1 MSHPN
6 PSLFARPAALFLL
19 ATFCC
24 LLWGSAYP
32 SIKYG
37 YAMFGIARH
46 DVASQM
52 VFAGVRFV
60 AAGGL
65 LLLAGAVMGWG
76 LRIQRQDWASVA
88 VLGLT
93 QTALQYIFFYIGVAN
108 ASGSKSSIMNAT
120 GTFFS
125 VLLAH
130 FIYHN
135 DRLSGRRML
144 GCLVGFVG
152 VAAANYGPTLLQP
165 DFTLA
170 GEGSIVLAAFVLSA
184 ATIYGKKLSQRLN
197 PAVMT
202 GWQMAIGGSVLLAGG
217 WLFGGRMEAFTPAST
232 ALMTYMALLSALAFS
247 IWSNLLKHN
256 PVGRVTIFNFL
267 IPIFGV
273 ALSAIFLGEDVFE
286 WKYGVALLLVC
297 AGIWLVTAEKRP
309 VQSSPAVPQPACV

>member
-1 MSHPN
+1 MPNSN
-6 PSLFARPAALFLL
+6 PSLLARPTALFLL

-24 LLWGSAYP
+24 MLWGSAFP
-32 SIKYG
+32 AIKLG
-37 YAMFGIARH
+37 YAVFGIARH

-60 AAGGL
+60 AAGLL
-65 LLLAGAVMGWG
+65 LLLAASVMGWG
-76 LRIQRQDWASVA
+76 VRIKRQDWAGVTG
-88 VLGLT
+88 LGLS
-93 QTALQYIFFYIGVAN
+93 QTALQYVFFYIGVAN

-120 GTFFS
+120 ITFFS

-170 GEGSIVLAAFVLSA
+170 GEGSIVMAAFVLSA
-184 ATIYGKKLSQRLN
+184 ATIYGKRLSQRLN

-202 GWQMAIGGSVLLAGG
+202 GWQMAIGGAVLLAGG
-217 WLFGGRMEAFTPAST
+217 WLAGGQMSAFTPTSA
-232 ALMTYMALLSALAFS
+232 ALMAYLVLLSALAFS
-247 IWSNLLKHN
+247 IWSALLKHN

-267 IPIFGV
+267 IPVFGV
-273 ALSAIFLGEDVFE
+273 ALSAVFLGEDVFV
-286 WKYGVALLLVC
+286 WKNGVALLLVC
-297 AGIWLVTAEKRP
+297 GGIWLVTAEKRLIRPAP
-309 VQSSPAVPQPACV
+309 VVPQPAG

>member
-1 MSHPN
+1 MPNSHP
-6 PSLFARPAALFLL
+6 SLLARPIALLLL

-32 SIKYG
+32 AIKHG

-60 AAGGL
+60 AAGSM
-65 LLLAGAVMGWG
+65 LLLAAVVMGWG
-76 LRIQRQDWASVA
+76 VRIERKDWVG
-88 VLGLT
+88 VTGLGLS
-93 QTALQYIFFYIGVAN
+93 QTALQYVFFYIGVAN
-108 ASGSKSSIMNAT
+108 ATGSKSSIMNTT

-184 ATIYGKKLSQRLN
+184 ATIYGKKLSQRMN
-197 PAVMT
+197 AAVMT
-202 GWQMAIGGSVLLAGG
+202 GWQMTIGGAVLLAGG
-217 WLFGGRMEAFTPAST
+217 WMAGGQMSAFTPASA
-232 ALMTYMALLSALAFS
+232 ALMVYMALLSALAFS
-247 IWSNLLKHN
+247 IWSALLKHN
-256 PVGRVTIFNFL
+256 AVGRVTIFNFL
-267 IPIFGV
+267 IPVFGV
-273 ALSAIFLGEDVFE
+273 ALSAIFLGEDVLTG
-286 WKYGVALLLVC
+286 KNGVALVLVC
-297 AGIWLVTAEKRP
+297 IGIWLVTAEKGLLRP
-309 VQSSPAVPQPACV
+309 VAVMRQPAAS

>member
-1 MSHPN
+1 MPNSHP
-6 PSLFARPAALFLL
+6 SLLARPIALLML

-32 SIKYG
+32 AIKHG

-60 AAGGL
+60 AAGSM
-65 LLLAGAVMGWG
+65 LLLAAVVMGWG
-76 LRIQRQDWASVA
+76 VRIERKDWVG
-88 VLGLT
+88 VTGLGLS
-93 QTALQYIFFYIGVAN
+93 QTALQYVFFYIGVAN
-108 ASGSKSSIMNAT
+108 ATGSKSSIMNTT

-165 DFTLA
+165 DFTMA

-184 ATIYGKKLSQRLN
+184 ATIYGKKLSQRMN
-197 PAVMT
+197 AAVMT
-202 GWQMAIGGSVLLAGG
+202 GWQMTIGGAVLLAGG
-217 WLFGGRMEAFTPAST
+217 WMAGGQMSAFTPASA
-232 ALMTYMALLSALAFS
+232 ALMVYMALLSALAFS
-247 IWSNLLKHN
+247 IWSALLKHN
-256 PVGRVTIFNFL
+256 AVGRVTIFNFL
-267 IPIFGV
+267 IPVFGV
-273 ALSAIFLGEDVFE
+273 ALSAIFLGEDVLTG
-286 WKYGVALLLVC
+286 KNGVALVLVC
-297 AGIWLVTAEKRP
+297 IGIWLVTAEKGLLRP
-309 VQSSPAVPQPACV
+309 VAVMRQPAAS